1 MVSLYLYFLSFIL
14 FLGLPDYPQII
25 TRPMDLRT
33 IKEKLQAGQYTDPWG
48 FIDDMWLMFENA
60 WTYNRKNTRVYK
72 MSTNLSKE
80 FLKHCEPVMKK
91 AGFCCAKKL
100 TFTPLPLC
108 CYGKTTCTINV
119 GAYYHVYKNQGNNF
133 GVETNDKIYYWN
145 ESKTFTMT
153 FELTRDRNF
162 LSI

>member
-1 MVSLYLYFLSFIL
+1 
-14 FLGLPDYPQII
+14 
-25 TRPMDLRT
+25 MDLRT
-33 IKEKLQAGQYTDPWG
+33 IKEKLQGGQYTDPWG

-145 ESKTFTMT
+145 ESRLGHFTRIYEMHFSKHIYAIRISYPYNVSLKNSCKMRV
-153 FELTRDRNF
+153 FETR
-162 LSI
+162 

>member
-1 MVSLYLYFLSFIL
+1 MI
-14 FLGLPDYPQII
+14 LGLPDYPQII

-33 IKEKLQAGQYTDPWG
+33 IKEKLQGGQYTDPWG

-72 MSTNLSKE
+72 MSTALSKE
-80 FLKHCEPVMKK
+80 FMKCCEPVMKR

-145 ESKTFTMT
+145 ESQQKKCI
-153 FELTRDRNF
+153 F
-162 LSI
+162 LKIFWAFIILEI